1 MSFIKELKR
10 IGMNMSCINMPK
22 YIGRICMFNLNDYV
36 VGKMEFSHGIYGNEY
51 DRIKIT
57 LINKREAIIDTQTFI
72 IGDLIGY
79 KDIYGNKKSPYI
91 WDCENNWYGYI
102 PTTKDYITIATALND
117 YISCFM

>member
-1 MSFIKELKR
+1 MSFINELKK

-22 YIGRICMFNLNDYV
+22 YIGRICMFNLNDYI

-102 PTTKDYITIATALND
+102 PTTKDYITIANALND